1 MPKLETTMIEE
12 AITEHFGRRCKT
24 TDAEDFPELAGKI
37 EGRCPVC
44 LAWKQYDALLNLAK
58 AAPGTASDQS

>member
-37 EGRCPVC
+37 ER
-44 LAWKQYDALLNLAK
+44 
-58 AAPGTASDQS
+58 